1 MDFEKAIEVFAA
13 FHREQVRYV
22 LVGSIAMA
30 AHGLVRATQ
39 DVDFMVASDKQNV
52 ERIKQALATVFRDES
67 IAEIASS
74 DLAGPYPVIRYVS
87 PAGDFVIDLIARI
100 GKAFAFEDMEWEE
113 ISVEDIPLRVA
124 TPKMLYLMKR
134 GTLRPQDR
142 VDAGNLRDRFDLEE
156 T

>member
-1 MDFEKAIEVFAA
+1 MDFEQAMEVFAA

-30 AHGLVRATQ
+30 AHGLVRATE
-39 DVDFMVASDKQNV
+39 DVDLMVSSDPENV
-52 ERIKQALATVFRDES
+52 DRIKRALMAVFRDES

-87 PAGDFVIDLIARI
+87 PTGDFVIDLIARV
-100 GKAFAFEDMEWEE
+100 GEAFAFEDLEWEE
-113 ISVEDIPLRVA
+113 ISVQGIPLRVA
-124 TPKMLYLMKR
+124 TPKMLYLMKQ

-142 VDAGNLRDRFDLEE
+142 LDAENLRERFDMGE